1 MENDFLKSFVL
12 KVSREQEQKKADE
25 NRKQYFREL
34 GKKGGLKKK
43 SGNQLLRVV
52 SVRFTEKEFNFLEDE
67 AQKYSL
73 KISTYMRMV
82 ATKQELKIK
91 EFETDKI
98 LLEYGNNFIRIAN
111 LLRHSEWSA
120 FENKKSILLEIET
133 VLTLVKQYLYHKIQE
148 RENLK
153 NEEL

>member
-12 KVSREQEQKKADE
+12 KVSREQEQKKETE

-43 SGNQLLRVV
+43 RANQLLRVV
-52 SVRFTEKEFNFLEDE
+52 SVRFTEKEFKFLEDK

-73 KISTYMRMV
+73 KISTYLRMV
-82 ATKQELKIK
+82 ATKEELKVK

-98 LLEYGNNFIRIAN
+98 LLEYGNHFIRIAN
-111 LLRHSEWSA
+111 LLRNSEWSA
-120 FENKKSILLEIET
+120 VENKKNILMEIET
-133 VLTLVKQYLYHKIQE
+133 VLTLIKQYLYRKIQE

>member
-1 MENDFLKSFVL
+1 MEKDFLKSFVL
-12 KVSREQEQKKADE
+12 KVSREQEQKKETE

-43 SGNQLLRVV
+43 SANQLLRVV
-52 SVRFTEKEFNFLEDE
+52 SARFTEKEFNFLENE

-73 KISTYMRMV
+73 KISTYLRMV
-82 ATKQELKIK
+82 ATKEELKVK

-98 LLEYGNNFIRIAN
+98 LLEYGNNFKRIAN
-111 LLRHSEWSA
+111 LLRNSEWSA
-120 FENKKSILLEIET
+120 FENKKNILLEIET
-133 VLTLVKQYLYHKIQE
+133 VLTLIKQYLYRKIQA

-153 NEEL
+153 TEEL

>member
-12 KVSREQEQKKADE
+12 KISREQEQKKLEE

-34 GKKGGLKKK
+34 GRKGGLKKK
-43 SGNQLLRVV
+43 SASQLLRVV
-52 SVRFTEKEFNFLEDE
+52 SVRFTEKEIGFLENE

-73 KISTYMRMV
+73 KISTYLRMV
-82 ATKQELKIK
+82 ATKEELKVN

-98 LLEYGNNFIRIAN
+98 LLEYGNHFIRIKN
-111 LLRHSEWSA
+111 LLRNSEWSA
-120 FENKKSILLEIET
+120 FENKKNILLEIET
-133 VLTLVKQYLYHKIQE
+133 VLGLIKKYLYQKIKE
-148 RENLK
+148 RENLQ

>member
-12 KVSREQEQKKADE
+12 KVSREQEQKKETD
-25 NRKQYFREL
+25 NRRQYFREL

-43 SGNQLLRVV
+43 SANQLLRVV
-52 SVRFTEKEFNFLEDE
+52 SVRFTEKEFKFLEDE

-73 KISTYMRMV
+73 KISTFLRMV
-82 ATKQELKIK
+82 ATKEELKIK

-98 LLEYGNNFIRIAN
+98 LLDYGNNFIRIAN
-111 LLRHSEWSA
+111 LLRHAEWSA
-120 FENKKSILLEIET
+120 VENKKSILLEIET
-133 VLTLVKQYLYHKIQE
+133 VLTFIKQYLYHKIQE
-148 RENLK
+148 KENLK